1 MSIIYKQISRRQEW
15 QKSDGCREQ
24 AMSVRGSLYST
35 LLLFVSENVHNEKLK
50 NKVFR
55 KKMDESNMAKC

>member
-1 MSIIYKQISRRQEW
+1 
-15 QKSDGCREQ
+15 
-24 AMSVRGSLYST
+24 MSVRGSLYST

-55 KKMDESNMAKC
+55 KKMDESNMAKY